1 MTEGF
6 LNPRDIQRRS
16 AAEKGTKERKDV
28 MRNEGQRKE
37 INEARA
43 AGRSALNSLRQARE
57 QLESA
62 RNWGIFDML
71 GGGFFS
77 TLVKHSKLDDAS
89 RLMEDARR
97 KLRIFQR
104 ELQDV
109 QVPLE
114 FRMDIGDF
122 LTFADFFFDGLIA
135 DWMVQSRIGEARE
148 QVEDA
153 IARVERIL
161 HDLDT
166 MEAAIDVDYREV

>member
-43 AGRSALNSLRQARE
+43 AGRSALNSLHQARE

-71 GGGFFS
+71 GGGFLS
-77 TLVKHSKLDDAS
+77 TLVKHSRLDDAS